1 MAIKWPMEIEGSKKL
16 INTPKPPSNPSKKKK
31 KQNILEHFSGQIL
44 SLFLSKFSPKHIKE
58 PLVPLFSQQSRG
70 SVLVVFFLSLVL
82 GPWI

>member
-1 MAIKWPMEIEGSKKL
+1 MILG
-16 INTPKPPSNPSKKKK
+16 
-31 KQNILEHFSGQIL
+31 ILEHFARRIL

-70 SVLVVFFLSLVL
+70 SVLVVFVLSLVL